1 MSVQI
6 PSRRPSAFADP
17 PPPSPLS
24 MCVSSQAHSKCIQ
37 ITSEGSSIRSEIQY
51 IYILG
56 VDCLCSLWKI
66 TIDSLI
72 PTGGRLDLRAGISL
86 IFVFFCGFFWGF
98 FWRESTSLAI
108 YCTNLRSEVKCQTNE
123 SKPPDEDYILI
134 TSGD

>member
-1 MSVQI
+1 MCRSH
-6 PSRRPSAFADP
+6 PEGRALSLTP

-72 PTGGRLDLRAGISL
+72 PTGGRSRLKSRNLFNIRFF
-86 IFVFFCGFFWGF
+86 FVGFWGF